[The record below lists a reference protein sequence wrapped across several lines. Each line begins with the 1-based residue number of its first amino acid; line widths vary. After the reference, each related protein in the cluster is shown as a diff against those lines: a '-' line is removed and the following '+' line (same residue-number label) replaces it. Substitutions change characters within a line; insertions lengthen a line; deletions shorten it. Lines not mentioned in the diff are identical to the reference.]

1 MSNLTVL
8 NVDDFLKAV
17 QAQEVTDDAI
27 VTAKGKFSPGGLF
40 SETIFGLDRSKDRGK
55 TYGFISLNT
64 VILHPFIYDIMK
76 KMEVR
81 VTELIDGDTMYYDED
96 KKVLYKDLKKEY
108 KGDPNENT
116 NLKEISGYDGAM
128 YAILKGIDYRG
139 GNELRDK
146 LVTKLKEVIADG
158 SAFIDKVV
166 VIPPNYRNIT
176 IADDGRL
183 ESMDDINTLYVKLL
197 SYAKKIKATGSS
209 NDRTTGVMSD
219 NALIRKQIQ
228 SFANDLFLLGK
239 SKIGKKYGLVR
250 GQLLGKR
257 VDYSARS
264 AVSAGYDIPAGKIG
278 VPYRMIAN
286 VAQPFLI
293 HHFAKELIPE
303 SEDYNH
309 MCDILE
315 RNGFDRSNN
324 VVVITSWLKDVS
336 ENKCNM
342 SPDDEKWLMEEFQT
356 AVGDKYVLMKR
367 DPSIHRSSW
376 QSYKPIVISGNA
388 MRVPIIQTGAHN
400 MDYDGRPLKPAP
412 LADFSHR

>member
-8 NVDDFLKAV
+8 DVDDFLKAV
-17 QAQEVTDDAI
+17 NAQEVTDDSI
-27 VTAKGKFSPGGLF
+27 VTAKGKYSPGGLF
-40 SETIFGLDRSKDRGK
+40 SESIFGLDRSKDRGK
-55 TYGFISLNT
+55 KYGFISLNT
-64 VILHPFIYDIMK
+64 LILHPFIYDVMK

-81 VTELIDGDTMYYDED
+81 VTELIDGATMYYDES
-96 KKVLYKDLKKEY
+96 KKVIYKDLKKEY
-108 KGDPNENT
+108 RGDPNDS
-116 NLKEISGYDGAM
+116 NLKQISGYDGAM

-146 LVTKLKEVIADG
+146 LVAKLKEVIADG
-158 SAFIDKVV
+158 SAFIDKVI

-239 SKIGKKYGLVR
+239 SKIGKKYGIVR

-264 AVSAGYDIPAGKIG
+264 AISAGYDIPAGKLG

-293 HHFAKELIPE
+293 HHFAKELVEE
-303 SEDYNH
+303 SEDYNR

-315 RNGFDRSNN
+315 RNRFDRSNN
-324 VVVITSWLKDVS
+324 VVVITGWLKDIS

-342 SPDDEKWLMEEFQT
+342 SPEDEAWLIEQFQGVV
-356 AVGDKYVLMKR
+356 AEKYVLLKR

-376 QSYKPIVISGNA
+376 QSYKPVVIPGNT
-388 MRVPIIQTGAHN
+388 MRVPITQTGAHN
-400 MDYDGRPLKPAP
+400 
-412 LADFSHR
+412 ADFDGWKTWTCPYC

>member
-55 TYGFISLNT
+55 KYGFISLNT

-264 AVSAGYDIPAGKIG
+264 AISAGYDIPAGKLG

-315 RNGFDRSNN
+315 RNKFDRSNN
-324 VVVITSWLKDVS
+324 VVVITGWLKDVS

-342 SPDDEKWLMEEFQT
+342 SPDDEKWLIEQFQS
-356 AVGDKYVLMKR
+356 AVGDKYVLLKR

-376 QSYKPIVISGNA
+376 QSYKPVIIAGNA
-388 MRVPIIQTGAHN
+388 MRVPITQTGAHN
-400 MDYDGRPLKPAP
+400 
-412 LADFSHR
+412 ADFDGDSVYGRVKLRFD